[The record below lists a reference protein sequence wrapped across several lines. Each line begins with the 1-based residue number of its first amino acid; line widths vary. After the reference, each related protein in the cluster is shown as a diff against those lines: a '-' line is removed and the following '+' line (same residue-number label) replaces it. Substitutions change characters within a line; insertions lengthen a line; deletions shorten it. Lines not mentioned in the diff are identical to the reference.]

1 MKECLKCGMTVNA
14 HCECPAC
21 KNDLTTTP
29 YSDSIGERYKLNKF
43 FFRYCMKKC
52 KFFVCCC
59 VLILLKIVFFDIKLN
74 LCTLSSILL
83 LLMVLAES
91 LFPERIKNAMEWK
104 YSDNYI
110 DFVSGSWSKYLSG
123 ILALLF
129 AFLW

>member
-1 MKECLKCGMTVNA
+1 MKECPKCGMTINA

-21 KNDLTTTP
+21 RMDLTTIP
-29 YSDSIGERYKLNKF
+29 YSDSKGERYKFNKF

-52 KFFVCCC
+52 KFFICCSM
-59 VLILLKIVFFDIKLN
+59 LILLKIAFFDVKLN
-74 LCTLSSILL
+74 IYILLTILL

-91 LFPERIKNAMEWK
+91 LFPERLKSAMEWK

-110 DFVSGSWSKYLSG
+110 DFVSGSWSKYFSG
-123 ILALLF
+123 ILALVS